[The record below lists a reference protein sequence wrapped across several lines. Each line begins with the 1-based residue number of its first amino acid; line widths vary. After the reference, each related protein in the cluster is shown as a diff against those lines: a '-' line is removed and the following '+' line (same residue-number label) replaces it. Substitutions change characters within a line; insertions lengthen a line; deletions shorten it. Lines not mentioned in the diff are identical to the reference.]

1 MSSKAEPTASRVDA
15 LMQKASAALVARRY
29 FEAEVEA
36 SEALRVAFGTLDY
49 ERMSRIVLPLQEARR
64 LKRQLAL
71 DTGKVFSVNGELPVE
86 GQVEAGCYLVSPPRV
101 GLDGRLL
108 RELADRSEVPIIVVV
123 REPTTRDD
131 RWPLVALGP
140 VTIRTKVKPPEGDDL
155 QKPAKR
161 TAKKGAKKA
170 KNGAAGEAPAPSEAP
185 VPGRAAATEPLPA
198 PRWFVWA
205 CEQIGDAAIA
215 GAEGSRSPDAKVE
228 ELYMRLQAHPDHEKL
243 HQRLRE
249 ACEAAARE
257 GLSAKARAKVKLFED
272 EEDED
277 GDDEGED
284 E

>member
-1 MSSKAEPTASRVDA
+1 ME
-15 LMQKASAALVARRY
+15 KASVALVARRY
-29 FEAEVEA
+29 FEAEVQA
-36 SEALRVAFGTLDY
+36 SEALRIAFGTLDY
-49 ERMSRIVLPLQEARR
+49 ERMARIVLPLQEARR
-64 LKRQLAL
+64 LKRQMAL
-71 DTGKVFSVNGELPVE
+71 DTGKVFSVNGELPIE

-123 REPTTRDD
+123 REPTTRDE

-140 VTIRTKVKPPEGDDL
+140 VTIRTKVSPPEGDDL

-161 TAKKGAKKA
+161 TAKKSGKKV
-170 KNGAAGEAPAPSEAP
+170 KNGAIPEVIAAVVAPES
-185 VPGRAAATEPLPA
+185 GPLPA